1 MKFPTPKA
9 GLTKLS
15 RKAVC
20 LIIVLGLCAGLV
32 FTQNAQLFATS
43 PANLDNPSLNPGEY
57 ASFVPKGD
65 IRRFAGETLLINISF
80 LWFDNAA
87 TARVRFYKEGDN
99 YYSILESETKGFVG
113 FFTSYRYH
121 RYKSTFDIID
131 NGQRV
136 RTRKFEREVITGDNV
151 EKTSHILDY
160 KARTDWWYE
169 SKNGKEI
176 NQGQHKIPEGIYF
189 DDILATFYN
198 FRNSVYGEVKRKTSY
213 IIHTIPDK
221 GVDKIPVYI
230 NSVKEADDFGKE
242 YGRKKGDEMLLKAVI
257 PKAIFKTE
265 SGVLWFWISKH
276 LLPTETTVKD
286 YFLLG
291 DLHAVLL
298 KRDYTPPN

>member
-1 MKFPTPKA
+1 MKFSIPQA
-9 GLTKLS
+9 SLTKLS
-15 RKAVC
+15 RMAVG
-20 LIIVLGLCAGLV
+20 LIIVFTLSAVLV
-32 FTQNAQLFATS
+32 FSQNVHLFAAS
-43 PANLDNPSLNPGEY
+43 PGKPDKPSLNPGEY
-57 ASFVPKGD
+57 DSFVPKGD

-87 TARVRFYKEGDN
+87 TARVRFYKEGDT

-131 NGQRV
+131 NGRRV
-136 RTRKFEREVITGDNV
+136 RTRKFEREVIIGDNV
-151 EKTSHILDY
+151 EKTTHILDY
-160 KARTDWWYE
+160 KALTDWWYE
-169 SKNGKEI
+169 SKNEKKTK
-176 NQGQHKIPEGIYF
+176 QGQHNIPEGIFF

-198 FRNSVYGEVKRKTSY
+198 FRNSVYGEVKRKSSY

-230 NSVKEADDFGKE
+230 NSEKEAEE
-242 YGRKKGDEMLLKAVI
+242 YGKVYSRNKGDEMLLKAVI

-265 SGVLWFWISKH
+265 TGELWFWVSKH
-276 LLPTETTVKD
+276 LVPTETTVKD

-291 DLHAVLL
+291 DLQAVLL
-298 KRDYTPPN
+298 KRKYTPPS

>member
-1 MKFPTPKA
+1 MKLPIPQA
-9 GLTKLS
+9 GLTKL
-15 RKAVC
+15 VGI
-20 LIIVLGLCAGLV
+20 IIVLGLCTVLV
-32 FTQNAQLFATS
+32 IMQNVQLFATS
-43 PANLDNPSLNPGEY
+43 PANLEKPNLNPGEY
-57 ASFVPKGD
+57 ASFVPRGD

-80 LWFDNAA
+80 LWFDHAA
-87 TARVRFYKEGDN
+87 TARVRFYKEGDT

-113 FFTSYRYH
+113 FFTSYRNH

-136 RTRKFEREVITGDNV
+136 RTRKFEREVIIGDNA
-151 EKTSHILDY
+151 EKTSHIFDY
-160 KARTDWWYE
+160 KARTNWWYE
-169 SKNGKEI
+169 SKNGKKTIE
-176 NQGQHKIPEGIYF
+176 GQHKIPEGIYF

-198 FRNSVYGEVKRKTSY
+198 FRNSVYGEVKRKSSY

-230 NSVKEADDFGKE
+230 NSEKEAEEYGKE
-242 YGRKKGDEMLLKAVI
+242 YGSNKGDEMLLKAVI

-265 SGVLWFWISKH
+265 SGELWFWISKH
-276 LLPTETTVKD
+276 FIPTETTVKD